1 MIHDDSLILEH
12 GERHVLTSA
21 FWVARRIEMGNQWES
36 DHTDYLKVFLMML
49 YGYLFQSLEKWS
61 TLTLTFLTS
70 FSNWLENQPPIRE
83 YILNGEYWTICRN
96 YPVCVA
102 RTFRCL
108 EIQEKPAIYRV
119 KPLYRRVKC
128 LFGFVRGIFI
138 HKILRFNLFPETRSS
153 KTHVKMSMFCPC
165 CFANVLRRLCYETLK
180 KGLTMNYALQKPKTN
195 KTPENQGVDT

>member
-1 MIHDDSLILEH
+1 MVIYSNPWRNDPHWPWH
-12 GERHVLTSA
+12 
-21 FWVARRIEMGNQWES
+21 FW
-36 DHTDYLKVFLMML
+36 H
-49 YGYLFQSLEKWS
+49 LFQIGWRTNHQLES
-61 TLTLTFLTS
+61 TFFMDLH
-70 FSNWLENQPPIRE
+70 
-83 YILNGEYWTICRN
+83 GEYWTICRN

-180 KGLTMNYALQKPKTN
+180 KGLTMNYALQKSKTN